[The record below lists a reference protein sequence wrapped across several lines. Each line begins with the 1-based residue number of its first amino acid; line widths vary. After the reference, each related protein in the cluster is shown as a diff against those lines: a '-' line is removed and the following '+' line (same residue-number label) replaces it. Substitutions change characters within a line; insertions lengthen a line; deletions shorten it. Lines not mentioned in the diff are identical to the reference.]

1 MQTYKL
7 LEQDSVLLSQPLLI
21 KHFGRA
27 GSQFLSQLHY
37 WLEKKES
44 LGCKHD
50 GSHWIFNSAESWA
63 EQLHLSVRQIRR
75 LISNFVKSGILRV
88 EKLNPYKSIR
98 TNYYSIDYDK
108 LNAAI
113 GSQKNHKNPCLVHS
127 AILSPSSCHNGT
139 ICIETKTT
147 NKDINKS
154 EDLPIEQVGQM
165 EIKRKL
171 VKPVKNIIPKNE
183 EKMADSGDQASSA
196 ENLANIRLRE
206 KKSTAQDMLA
216 MWNEILSEKAKAP
229 MSKDLAPLLV
239 SAYSKKFEQNL
250 DQWKKYCELI
260 KSSPYLTGE
269 QFQLSIF
276 WGLKF
281 STIDRIRAGELGV
294 KLISIG
300 NCEGQGGNN
309 LSIVDDRQIKQ
320 MIEALDEPMQAK
332 TMRLKIAQA
341 VGAAAYHSWFH
352 HASFVSREGEIQ
364 LVARNTFV
372 EQYWEAHYSW
382 VNKPAGTNGI
392 VNLTLGC

>member
-171 VKPVKNIIPKNE
+171 VKPVDNFNLKKL
-183 EKMADSGDQASSA
+183 EKSLDTTDSETPPNRNTEIQT
-196 ENLANIRLRE
+196 LAVPLQ
-206 KKSTAQDMLA
+206 KTSTSKDMLA
-216 MWNEILSEKAKAP
+216 IWNEVLGDKAQAS
-229 MSKDLAPLLV
+229 MSKELAPLLV
-239 SAYSKKFEQNL
+239 SAYAKKFNKNL
-250 DQWKKYCELI
+250 ERWRIYCETL
-260 KSSPYLTGE
+260 KSSSYLMGN

-276 WGLKF
+276 WALKF
-281 STIDRIRAGELGV
+281 TTIDRIRAGEFGV
-294 KLISIG
+294 KRNTSDYG
-300 NCEGQGGNN
+300 DGQGSTGNATIEDN
-309 LSIVDDRQIKQ
+309 QVQQFIEELEEPTEIKA
-320 MIEALDEPMQAK
+320 MRFHISQA
-332 TMRLKIAQA
+332 I
-341 VGAAAYHSWFH
+341 GAAAYHSWFH
-352 HASFVSREGEIQ
+352 QAKFVSKDGKIQ
-364 LVARNTFV
+364 MVAPNRFV
-372 EQYWEAHYSW
+372 EYVWETQFPW
-382 VNKPAGTNGI
+382 IQQGKME
-392 VNLTLGC
+392 